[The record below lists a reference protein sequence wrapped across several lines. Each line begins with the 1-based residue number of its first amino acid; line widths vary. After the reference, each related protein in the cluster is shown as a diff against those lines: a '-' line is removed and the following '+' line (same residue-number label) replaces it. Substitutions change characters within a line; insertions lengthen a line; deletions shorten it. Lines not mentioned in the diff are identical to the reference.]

1 MMISRSDES
10 EVQLLEP
17 DPPGEED
24 KDPFDCTLSLS
35 LPAPREKIFESL
47 AEEEEEGNI
56 ADSSSGEN
64 SSESSARESSSKRSG
79 DEFMDTALSRDT
91 GGG

>member
-35 LPAPREKIFESL
+35 LPAPREKIFELL
-47 AEEEEEGNI
+47 AEEEEGNI